1 MRIGLAD
8 RVQQMRR
15 PVIHWLRYLRILAVE
30 FRGSLAVFFGVWW
43 FAAIVLWLWYVRPGP
58 EGGTLTFREALY
70 DVFMMLP
77 AQTPIPPPASFGLLA
92 IFYIVPAVGLIIVA
106 EGIVRFGVVLFNR
119 KLRLQEWTMVECASL
134 ANHIIVC
141 GGGKVGY
148 RVTLELE
155 RLKEQVVV
163 IEKEASTVFLQDL
176 QARGI
181 PVVLADARF
190 HKTLENA
197 NIAKAKALIATT
209 NDDLVNLEAALGAK
223 EMNPKIRVVL
233 RLFDDTLAKKIEG
246 SFAIP
251 SISTSNVSAPAFV
264 AAATNRGVFHSFKI
278 DQYDLHL
285 ADLTV
290 VEGCC
295 LVGQTIGQI
304 TRAIDFT
311 VVLYRSPTVFDL
323 HPNPDIVLKAG
334 DKIIVLASLEKLSE
348 IENLNKKP

>member
-1 MRIGLAD
+1 
-8 RVQQMRR
+8 MRR
-15 PVIHWLRYLRILAVE
+15 PVVHWLRYLRILAAE
-30 FRGSLAVFFGVWW
+30 FRWSLAIFFGVWW
-43 FAAIVLWLWYVRPGP
+43 VAAGILWCWYVRPGP
-58 EGGTLTFREALY
+58 EGGPLSFREALY

-77 AQTPIPPPASFGLLA
+77 AQTPIPPPKSFGLLLV
-92 IFYIVPAVGLIIVA
+92 FYAVPAIGLIIVA

-134 ANHIIVC
+134 SDHIIVC

-148 RVTLELE
+148 RVTLELT

-163 IEKEASTVFLQDL
+163 IEKEASTIFLQEM

-181 PVVLADARF
+181 PVIIADARF
-190 HKTLENA
+190 QRTLENA

-209 NDDLVNLEAALGAK
+209 NDDLVNLESALGAR
-223 EMNPKIRVVL
+223 ELNPKIRVVL
-233 RLFDDTLAKKIEG
+233 RMFDDTLAKKIEG
-246 SFAIP
+246 AFSIP
-251 SISTSNVSAPAFV
+251 AISTSNVSAPSFV
-264 AAATNRGVFHSFKI
+264 AAATNRGGFHSFKI
-278 DQYDLHL
+278 DEYDLHL

-311 VVLYRSPTVFDL
+311 VVLYKSPTVFDL

-348 IENLNKKP
+348 IEKMNKKA